1 MSTDQF
7 IASLVNSFAWP
18 LAVVCIAVVFRAQL
32 KTLLTERLSHIKAG
46 PVEADFER
54 LRSDVQAELGKPVL
68 SSTTQ
73 PDTKDLAALAE
84 RIPAAAI
91 IEAYMRVE
99 QELREILTTAGKA
112 ISDPDDARPLA
123 HIALDSGLITPKTV
137 NAVEGIT
144 VMRHLA
150 VHGPRRDVSVRQA
163 QEYVVLV
170 NTLLYAIRQ
179 NVRSSEASSVA

>member
-7 IASLVNSFAWP
+7 IASLVSSLAWP
-18 LAVVCIAVVFRAQL
+18 FAVVCIAVVFRAQL

-54 LRSDVQAELGKPVL
+54 LRSDVQAELGKPAL
-68 SSTTQ
+68 SATQ
-73 PDTKDLAALAE
+73 PDTQDLTDLAK

-91 IEAYMRVE
+91 IEAYIRVE
-99 QELREILTTAGKA
+99 QELREILTRAGKE
-112 ISDPDDARPLA
+112 IPDSDDARPLA
-123 HIALDSGLITPKTV
+123 HIALDSRLITPESV

-163 QEYVVLV
+163 QEYVALV
-170 NTLLYAIRQ
+170 NAVLYAIRQ
-179 NVRSSEASSVA
+179 NVRSFEASSIA